1 MPDLPVLYSF
11 RRCPYAIRARMAL
24 AVAGMAV
31 ELREVLLRDKPE
43 AMLEVSAKGTVPV
56 LQLPDGRVIDES
68 LEVMD
73 WALTQNDPEDWA
85 DTSANTEALIAYC
98 DAPFKGWLDKH
109 KYADRH
115 PEQSQG
121 AYRERAAEFL
131 ALLEQRSG
139 DREFLGGQR
148 VTRGDVAVFPF
159 VRQFAGVDP
168 AWWRGAPY
176 PNLRCWLDLWLASDA
191 FTRVMDKHP
200 PWQPGTPGVFF
211 PSQAGVN

>member
-56 LQLPDGRVIDES
+56 LQLPDGWVIDES

-85 DTSANTEALIAYC
+85 DTSADTEALIAYC
-98 DAPFKGWLDKH
+98 DGPFKGWLDKY

-121 AYRERAAEFL
+121 VYRERAEEFL
-131 ALLEQRSG
+131 ALLEQRLAG
-139 DREFLGGQR
+139 REFLGGQR

-176 PNLRCWLDLWLASDA
+176 PKLRRWLEFWLASDT
-191 FTRVMDKHP
+191 FTGVMGRYPLWRPDQP
-200 PWQPGTPGVFF
+200 PILF
-211 PSQAGVN
+211 P

>member
-31 ELREVLLRDKPE
+31 ELREVLLRDKPA

-85 DTSANTEALIAYC
+85 DTSADTEALIAYC
-98 DAPFKGWLDKH
+98 DGPFKGWLDKY

-115 PEQSQG
+115 PEQPQG
-121 AYRERAAEFL
+121 AYRARAEEFL
-131 ALLEQRSG
+131 ALLEQRLA
-139 DREFLGGQR
+139 DREFLGGER

-168 AWWRGAPY
+168 GWWQGAAY
-176 PNLRCWLDLWLASDA
+176 PEVRRWLSDWLASQA
-191 FTRVMDKHP
+191 FTQVMAKYP
-200 PWQPGTPGVFF
+200 PWQPEGPGVLF
-211 PSQAGVN
+211 PDSSGS